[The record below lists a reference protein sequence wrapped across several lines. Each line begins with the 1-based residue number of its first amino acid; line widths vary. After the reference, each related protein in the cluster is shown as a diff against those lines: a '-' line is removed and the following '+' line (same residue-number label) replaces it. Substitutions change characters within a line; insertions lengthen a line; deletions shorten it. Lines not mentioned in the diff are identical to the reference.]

1 MLYTI
6 GAWKTYLG
14 TARHKEVILAREERE
29 QREALGDDITNN
41 GKQQQLALAS
51 LFTLKGT
58 GSRFSRIVSKNKK
71 RGGT

>member
-29 QREALGDDITNN
+29 RQEALGENIPND
-41 GKQQQLALAS
+41 GGQQQLTLSSFS
-51 LFTLKGT
+51 LQKEKDQGFLVQYQK
-58 GSRFSRIVSKNKK
+58 
-71 RGGT
+71 

>member
-29 QREALGDDITNN
+29 QQEALGENIPND
-41 GKQQQLALAS
+41 GGQQQLTLSSFS
-51 LFTLKGT
+51 LQKEKDQGFLVQYQK
-58 GSRFSRIVSKNKK
+58 
-71 RGGT
+71 